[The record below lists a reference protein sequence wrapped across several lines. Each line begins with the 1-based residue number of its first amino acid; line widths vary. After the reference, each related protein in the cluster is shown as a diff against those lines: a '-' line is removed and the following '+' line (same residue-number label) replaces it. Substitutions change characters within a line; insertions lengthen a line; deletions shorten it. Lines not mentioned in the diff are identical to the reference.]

1 MDRLLYGAAYYSEY
15 LPHDRTAEDTAMMTE
30 AGHNVIRIAEST
42 WSTLEPQPGVFDF
55 THVDRALEAAREAGL
70 SVIVGTPTYAVP
82 TWLVA
87 SHPEVLAETSRG
99 PGRYGARQI
108 MDITSPAY
116 LFHAERM
123 IRALL
128 ERTARHEHVI
138 GFQVD
143 NETKHHDT
151 ASRGA
156 QRAFVKH
163 LRERF
168 DDDLDALN
176 DAFGLAYWSNRIDAW
191 EDFPD
196 VRGTINGSLG
206 SAWEAFRRSL
216 VDDFLRWQNDIV
228 REYAREDQFVT
239 QNFDFDWTPGWSY
252 GLQPAVDHFSAAR
265 TVDLAGTD
273 IYHPTQ
279 SRLTGKEI
287 AFGGDMTRSLKG
299 GANYLVL
306 ETQAQGQMGWLPYP
320 GQLRLQAYSHIASG
334 ALGVMY
340 WHWHSIHN
348 SFETYWKGL
357 LSHDF
362 APNPT
367 YLESGVVGR
376 EWAAHAQSLTGLR
389 KRNRVA
395 VMVSNRALTALQW
408 FTLET
413 GFIDGVFGSSLTYND
428 VLRWVYDALFDL
440 NVEVDLISPEEE
452 DLGRYSMILTPAL
465 YTASE
470 ETIER
475 LARFVAEGGHLVSTF
490 RTAVADEDVTV
501 WHDRAPHALTD
512 TFGMT
517 YNQFSR
523 PDGARLALDDAVAAP
538 AAARR
543 GEATTG
549 AGGEDPLAV
558 HAFLELLQV
567 EDAQVLARYDHPAW
581 GGGAA
586 VTRRAHGDGS
596 ATYIGA
602 MTSPETLRAL
612 LAHTLREAGLWD
624 WPQEIDAV
632 AVRRGVNGRGREVT
646 FLLNYSGSAV
656 TLPSPVA
663 GCSVLAG
670 GAEEGSAPR
679 IEHGQSLEIGAWDLV
694 VLES

>member
-1 MDRLLYGAAYYSEY
+1 M
-15 LPHDRTAEDTAMMTE
+15 
-30 AGHNVIRIAEST
+30 
-42 WSTLEPQPGVFDF
+42 
-55 THVDRALEAAREAGL
+55 
-70 SVIVGTPTYAVP
+70 
-82 TWLVA
+82 
-87 SHPEVLAETSRG
+87 
-99 PGRYGARQI
+99 
-108 MDITSPAY
+108 
-116 LFHAERM
+116 
-123 IRALL
+123 
-128 ERTARHEHVI
+128 
-138 GFQVD
+138 
-143 NETKHHDT
+143 
-151 ASRGA
+151 
-156 QRAFVKH
+156 
-163 LRERF
+163 
-168 DDDLDALN
+168 
-176 DAFGLAYWSNRIDAW
+176 
-191 EDFPD
+191 
-196 VRGTINGSLG
+196 
-206 SAWEAFRRSL
+206 
-216 VDDFLRWQNDIV
+216 DDFLRWQNDIV

-558 HAFLELLQV
+558 AFLGCCRSRTRRCSRATIRPGAGRCRHPSRPRRRLRDLHQG
-567 EDAQVLARYDHPAW
+567 DDLARD
-581 GGGAA
+581 AA
-586 VTRRAHGDGS
+586 S
-596 ATYIGA
+596 A
-602 MTSPETLRAL
+602 
-612 LAHTLREAGLWD
+612 LAHMLREAGLWD
-624 WPQEIDAV
+624 WLQEIDAV
-632 AVRRGVNGRGREVT
+632 AVRRGVNSRGRGDL
-646 FLLNYSGSAV
+646 LLNYSGSTV
-656 TLPSPVA
+656 TLPSPSPSA
-663 GCSVLAG
+663 RCSAAPG
-670 GAEEGSAPR
+670 RTPHPASSTGRASRSARTSWSSRAEPARGRGRERARSPLHGDRAVVPDGRASGSSTPLIA
-679 IEHGQSLEIGAWDLV
+679 
-694 VLES
+694 